1 MSSTTDHSLPPH
13 HTQTAMYWKFKL
25 PLIAVL
31 LVALLALCYVTL
43 RAFQAKTQT
52 PPAAQQAAVDPTP
65 TTHEPPT
72 ATTQPQPQPT
82 TADPAVA
89 PPPSAATP
97 IQPPKAFTVAEIP
110 DAAQNQPTPIAPEPA
125 KPAPPQPE
133 PAVAQPEP
141 AVAKPEPPQPVV
153 ATPEP
158 PEPEPAVAK
167 PEPPQPEPAPAAPAE
182 AESLLKQASEMSTRQ
197 PLEARALAHRV
208 LALPGVR
215 EYDATW
221 RRAAQIISD
230 INRVFMNSTAPC
242 PEKRTYTVKTG
253 DVLVRI
259 AYREKTTVQAL
270 MKLNGNLDPRRLYV
284 GRKLAYIG
292 GDWSIKVS
300 KSQFLLT
307 LYLDGTLYRIYQ
319 VGIGRDNRTPV
330 GTFKVRDKV
339 INPAWDSPEGRIP
352 PSDPRNIL
360 GTRWMGLEA
369 TGDTSPYLTGYGI
382 HGTTL
387 PDTVGTPS
395 SAGCVRLR
403 NEEVN
408 DLYDA
413 IPEPQANATH
423 VTIVE

>member
-89 PPPSAATP
+89 PPPSAANP
-97 IQPPKAFTVAEIP
+97 VQPPKAFTVAEIP

-125 KPAPPQPE
+125 
-133 PAVAQPEP
+133 VAQPEP
-141 AVAKPEPPQPVV
+141 AVAQ
-153 ATPEP
+153 
-158 PEPEPAVAK
+158 PEPAVAK

-215 EYDATW
+215 EYDANW

>member
-89 PPPSAATP
+89 PPPSAANP
-97 IQPPKAFTVAEIP
+97 VQPPKAFTVAEIP

-141 AVAKPEPPQPVV
+141 AVAKPEPPQP
-153 ATPEP
+153 
-158 PEPEPAVAK
+158 AVA
-167 PEPPQPEPAPAAPAE
+167 QPEPTPAAPAE

>member
-1 MSSTTDHSLPPH
+1 
-13 HTQTAMYWKFKL
+13 MYWKFKL

-97 IQPPKAFTVAEIP
+97 VQPPKAFTVAEIP

-125 KPAPPQPE
+125 EPAPPQPE

-141 AVAKPEPPQPVV
+141 AVAKPEPPQPV
-153 ATPEP
+153 
-158 PEPEPAVAK
+158 VAK

-369 TGDTSPYLTGYGI
+369 TGDTSPSLTGYGI

>member
-1 MSSTTDHSLPPH
+1 
-13 HTQTAMYWKFKL
+13 MYWKFKL

-52 PPAAQQAAVDPTP
+52 PSAAQQAAVDPTP

-89 PPPSAATP
+89 PPPSAANP
-97 IQPPKAFTVAEIP
+97 VQPPKAFTVAEIP
-110 DAAQNQPTPIAPEPA
+110 DAAQNQPTPVTPEPA
-125 KPAPPQPE
+125 KPEPPE
-133 PAVAQPEP
+133 PVVAQPEP
-141 AVAKPEPPQPVV
+141 AKPEPAKPEPPKPEPPKPEPVV
-153 ATPEP
+153 AQPEP
-158 PEPEPAVAK
+158 AK
-167 PEPPQPEPAPAAPAE
+167 PEPPKPEPVVAQAAPAE
-182 AESLLKQASEMSTRQ
+182 AEALLRQASELSQRQ
-197 PLEARALAHRV
+197 PLEARTLAHRV
-208 LALPGVR
+208 LTLPGVQ

-221 RRAAQIISD
+221 RRAAQLISD

-242 PEKRTYTVKTG
+242 PEKRTYTVKAG

-259 AYREKTTVQAL
+259 AYREKTTVQSL

-292 GDWSIKVS
+292 GNWSIKVS

-307 LYLDGTLYRIYQ
+307 LYLDGALYRIYQ

-387 PDTVGTPS
+387 PNTVGTPS

>member
-1 MSSTTDHSLPPH
+1 
-13 HTQTAMYWKFKL
+13 MYWKFKL

-43 RAFQAKTQT
+43 RAFQAKTHTPQT
-52 PPAAQQAAVDPTP
+52 AAATTAQPPASAPHEP
-65 TTHEPPT
+65 TTASQT
-72 ATTQPQPQPT
+72 QTQTQPQPPE
-82 TADPAVA
+82 PAT
-89 PPPSAATP
+89 ATP
-97 IQPPKAFTVAEIP
+97 IQPPKTFTVDEIP
-110 DAAQNQPTPIAPEPA
+110 DNAQKQPTPVTTEPA
-125 KPAPPQPE
+125 KPEPPKPE
-133 PAVAQPEP
+133 PVVAQPEP
-141 AVAKPEPPQPVV
+141 PKPEPVVAQPEPPKPEPVV
-153 ATPEP
+153 AQ
-158 PEPEPAVAK
+158 
-167 PEPPQPEPAPAAPAE
+167 PEPPQPEPAIANPEPPEPVVAKPEPVVAQTTPAE
-182 AESLLKQASEMSTRQ
+182 AEALLKQASELSQRQ
-197 PLEARALAHRV
+197 PLEARSLAHRA
-208 LALPGVR
+208 LTLPGVQ

-221 RRAAQIISD
+221 RRAAQLISD

-242 PEKRTYTVKTG
+242 PEKRTYTVKAG

-307 LYLDGTLYRIYQ
+307 LYLDGTLYRIYK

-408 DLYDA
+408 DLYDV

>member
-1 MSSTTDHSLPPH
+1 
-13 HTQTAMYWKFKL
+13 MYWKFKL

-72 ATTQPQPQPT
+72 ATTQPQPT
-82 TADPAVA
+82 TADHAVA
-89 PPPSAATP
+89 PPPSAANP
-97 IQPPKAFTVAEIP
+97 VQPPKAFTVAEIP

-125 KPAPPQPE
+125 KPEPPQPVVTKPEPPEPE
-133 PAVAQPEP
+133 PAVTKPEPPQPEP
-141 AVAKPEPPQPVV
+141 AVAKPEPPQ
-153 ATPEP
+153 
-158 PEPEPAVAK
+158 PEPAVAK

-215 EYDATW
+215 EYDANW

>member
-125 KPAPPQPE
+125 VAQPE

-141 AVAKPEPPQPVV
+141 TVAQPEPPQPVV

>member
-1 MSSTTDHSLPPH
+1 
-13 HTQTAMYWKFKL
+13 MYWKFKL

-52 PPAAQQAAVDPTP
+52 PTTTPTAQQTVADPATA
-65 TTHEPPT
+65 TATHEPTT
-72 ATTQPQPQPT
+72 ATQTQPQPP
-82 TADPAVA
+82 APEPAVA
-89 PPPSAATP
+89 QPQPPNATP
-97 IQPPKAFTVAEIP
+97 IQPPKTFTVAEIP
-110 DAAQNQPTPIAPEPA
+110 DSAQNQPTPVTPEPA
-125 KPAPPQPE
+125 KPEPPKPV
-133 PAVAQPEP
+133 VAQPEP
-141 AVAKPEPPQPVV
+141 AK
-153 ATPEP
+153 PEP
-158 PEPEPAVAK
+158 PEPVVAQPEPVK
-167 PEPPQPEPAPAAPAE
+167 PEPIVAQAAPAE
-182 AESLLKQASEMSTRQ
+182 AETLLRQASELSQRQ
-197 PLEARALAHRV
+197 PLEARTLAHRV
-208 LALPGVR
+208 LTLPGVQ

-221 RRAAQIISD
+221 RRAAQLISD

-242 PEKRTYTVKTG
+242 PEKRTYTVKAG

-292 GDWSIKVS
+292 GNWSIKVS

-307 LYLDGTLYRIYQ
+307 LYLDGALYRIYQ

>member
-1 MSSTTDHSLPPH
+1 
-13 HTQTAMYWKFKL
+13 MYWKFKL

-125 KPAPPQPE
+125 VAQPE

-141 AVAKPEPPQPVV
+141 TVAQPEPPQPVV

-215 EYDATW
+215 EYDANW